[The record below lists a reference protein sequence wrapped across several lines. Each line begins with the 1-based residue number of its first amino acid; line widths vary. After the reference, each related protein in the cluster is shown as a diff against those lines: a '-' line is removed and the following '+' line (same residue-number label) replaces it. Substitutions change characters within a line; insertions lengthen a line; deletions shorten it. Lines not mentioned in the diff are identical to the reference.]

1 MGPQNVN
8 GRLLPLHLW
17 QCSSE
22 DDTEMEEDGDGACG
36 NDMGYVPEEESGEES
51 GGEDEVQFENEIWVN
66 TVWPKWR
73 PASAKEVYS
82 LWIFIVDTAGKLW
95 LMQREDKLFSL
106 LERNSYKG
114 PCSLYKLWP

>member
-22 DDTEMEEDGDGACG
+22 DDTEIEEDGDGACG
-36 NDMGYVPEEESGEES
+36 NNMDYVPEEELGEES

-66 TVWPKWR
+66 TV
-73 PASAKEVYS
+73 S
-82 LWIFIVDTAGKLW
+82 WIIAHSGLKLW
-95 LMQREDKLFSL
+95 CENHGM
-106 LERNSYKG
+106 
-114 PCSLYKLWP
+114 